1 MPKPAPDRLDTTIDA
16 LADTIRSIRDEA
28 AALTEL
34 LGRLVE
40 VVAAM
45 RDRLDA
51 IERENDELRAQL
63 ANRTNDTTTTTETR
77 IEVVR

>member
-1 MPKPAPDRLDTTIDA
+1 MPDTTDRLDTTIDA

-28 AALTEL
+28 SSLTEL

-45 RDRLDA
+45 RDRLA
-51 IERENDELRAQL
+51 VAERERDELRAQL
-63 ANRTNDTTTTTETR
+63 ANRTNDTTTATDA
-77 IEVVR
+77 

>member
-1 MPKPAPDRLDTTIDA
+1 MPDPTDRIDTTIDGI
-16 LADTIRSIRDEA
+16 ADAIRSVRDEA
-28 AALTEL
+28 SALTEL

-63 ANRTNDTTTTTETR
+63 ANRTNDTTTKENDR
-77 IEVVR
+77 